1 MRYSIHRALGELK
14 VLDKRIEKEIKNGV
28 YIGFKKKSVAKES
41 QTGKTVKQFG
51 VEAKAVKQSVDDL
64 INRRRLI
71 KEAIVNSNA
80 TTLVVIGGKEM
91 TVASAIER
99 KTSIEYD
106 TKLLSRLK
114 SQYNKATSTVSLQNE
129 AVESDISS
137 KIDIML
143 GAEKSK
149 NQELVNKFSNDYRES
164 NSWELV
170 DPLGLKEVIDKLE
183 EEIITFEN
191 EVDVVLSESNAT
203 TFIEIE

>member
-41 QTGKTVKQFG
+41 QTGKTVEQFG

-106 TKLLSRLK
+106 TKLLARLK
-114 SQYNKATSTVSLQNE
+114 LQYNKATSTVSLQNE

-203 TFIEIE
+203 TFIEID